1 MTTGEHPRRH
11 HLADG
16 PLSSLYATSLPLS
29 SLHAP
34 SPSLSSFG
42 AASVMMCCSARPA
55 SSRAPSALPK
65 PMASS
70 HHFDPFAKFKLVWR
84 RICICRFCNHL
95 NVLHIFDQTCI
106 VLMLG
111 WRSTAGLPDSPPHL
125 SPSHPPTPWSSRR
138 PAFPPLP
145 SLSSFGAACV
155 KLCGLPRPSLD
166 IPTVAAVSSSL
177 QRRKYKVRF
186 EANMNIK
193 PSIILFGHSGCVH
206 SEVAV

>member
-1 MTTGEHPRRH
+1 MTPDEHPRHR

-16 PLSSLYATSLPLS
+16 PLSSLY
-29 SLHAP
+29 AP

-95 NVLHIFDQTCI
+95 NVLILDQTCI
-106 VLMLG
+106 VSKVG
-111 WRSTAGLPDSPPHL
+111 WRSTTGLLIFGPPLL
-125 SPSHPPTPWSSRR
+125 SPAHPPTQPQSRWSALTTLPFFAKFKLVWRR
-138 PAFPPLP
+138 
-145 SLSSFGAACV
+145 
-155 KLCGLPRPSLD
+155 LCEALRL
-166 IPTVAAVSSSL
+166 SSSL
-177 QRRKYKVRF
+177 AGHTHRRCRLV
-186 EANMNIK
+186 
-193 PSIILFGHSGCVH
+193 
-206 SEVAV
+206 